1 LTQDE
6 ERKLRIEAMK
16 VHQRRVKKMMD
27 ACPKLFGLILRHM
40 SPESK
45 DEVAQD
51 PDYDIWSKAT
61 DPEKLWQAIV
71 KTHKIDC
78 VTSIEAVK
86 ELVARKAYQS
96 IKQGLFETLGQ
107 YSEWFRETY
116 HAYKATKK
124 DPVDAPIDVK
134 EPDQVMDFFHG
145 LDDIKYAEFKQNVKM
160 GGQ

>member
-1 LTQDE
+1 M
-6 ERKLRIEAMK
+6 EAMK
-16 VHQRRVKKMMD
+16 AHQRRVEKMMD
-27 ACPKLFGLILRHM
+27 ACPKIFELILRHM

-107 YSEWFRETY
+107 YSEPFRETY
-116 HAYKATKK
+116 HAYKATEKY
-124 DPVDAPIDVK
+124 PVDAPINVK
-134 EPDQVMDFFHG
+134 EPDQAMDFFHG
-145 LDDIKYAEFKQNVKM
+145 LDDIKYTEFKQNVKM